1 MISTLR
7 FTSNDYQRVENH
19 SDSVVVLCDEDRPE
33 GLPTLVGK
41 TVSIDGKLYD
51 VVGADD
57 LDGPLKE
64 GDRMVLWLGAAGGA
78 RKRM

>member
-1 MISTLR
+1 VIATFR
-7 FTSNDYQRVENH
+7 FTSIDYQRVDDH
-19 SDSVVVLCDEDRPE
+19 SDRVVVLCDEDRPN

-57 LDGPLKE
+57 LHRPLKR
-64 GDRMVLWLGAAGGA
+64 GDRMVLWVGVAGGPG
-78 RKRM
+78 KRM